1 MTKPK
6 LRFAPSPTG
15 NIHVGNLR
23 TALINWLYALKS
35 GGSLLLRFDDTD
47 KERSK
52 VEYAE
57 SIEADL
63 RWLGIVPDETAWQS
77 KRFDRYAEV
86 VEQLKSEGRLY
97 PCYETPE
104 ELERK
109 RKRQLS
115 RGKPPVYD
123 RSSLNLSNEER
134 AAYEAEGRSAHW
146 RFKLEDKGMEFVDA
160 IRGKQV
166 IQAGSLSDPVLI
178 RADGSYLYTLPSVVD
193 DIDFGITHIVR
204 GEDHVA
210 NTGVQ
215 LQLFETLGATPPQ
228 FAHHNLL
235 TSADGTGLS
244 KRLGSLSIGALNEK
258 GLEPQAVAAH
268 AALIGTSDPVQPIGS
283 MKELAELFDFS
294 KLSRAPARFDA
305 AELDQLNAKYLST
318 LAYADVKE
326 RLSEKGVRGSDDL
339 VEPFWNTVRENID
352 LFDGVADWWACV
364 EGPIDPVIEDA
375 DFATSAAELLP
386 GGDWS
391 AQTWGEWTK
400 AVKEKTGASGK
411 SLFMPL
417 RLALTAKSHGPE
429 LKYLLPLMGR
439 EKVLSRLKGE
449 SA

>member
-1 MTKPK
+1 MTQPK

-23 TALINWLYALKS
+23 TALINWLFALKND
-35 GGSLLLRFDDTD
+35 GSFMLRFDDTD
-47 KERSK
+47 QERSK
-52 VEYAE
+52 QEYAE

-63 RWLGIVPDETAWQS
+63 RWLGIEPHETAWQS

-86 VEQLKSEGRLY
+86 VEKLKTEGRLY
-97 PCYETPE
+97 ACYETPD

-109 RKRQLS
+109 RKRQLA

-123 RSSLNLSNEER
+123 RSSLELSDEER
-134 AAYEAEGRSAHW
+134 AAYEAEGRAAHW
-146 RFKLEDKGMEFVDA
+146 RFLLEDKGMEFIDLV
-160 IRGKQV
+160 RGKQV

-215 LQLFETLGATPPQ
+215 LQLFETLGAKPPQ

-235 TSADGTGLS
+235 TSVDGTGLS

-268 AALIGTSDPVQPIGS
+268 AALIGTSDPVQPIHS

-294 KLSRAPARFDA
+294 KLSRAPARFDPV
-305 AELDQLNAKYLST
+305 ELDQLNAKYLST
-318 LAYADVKE
+318 LAYADVKD
-326 RLSEKGVRGSDDL
+326 RLSEKGVSGPAEL
-339 VEPFWNTVRENID
+339 LEPFWNTVRENID
-352 LFDGVADWWACV
+352 LFDEVSVWWACV
-364 EGPIDPVIEDA
+364 EGPIDPVIEDM

-386 GGDWS
+386 EGEWS
-391 AQTWGEWTK
+391 DETWGSWTK
-400 AVKEKTGASGK
+400 AVKEKTGTSGK

-439 EKVLSRLKGE
+439 EKVMCRLKGE